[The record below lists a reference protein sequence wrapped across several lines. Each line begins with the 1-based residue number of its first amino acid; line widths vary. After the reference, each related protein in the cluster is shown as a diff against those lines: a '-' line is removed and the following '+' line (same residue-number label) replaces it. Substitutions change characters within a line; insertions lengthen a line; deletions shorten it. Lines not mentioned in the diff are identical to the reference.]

1 MEGLDLNIHN
11 YELNDLLNLF
21 KIPYHFNNIHLK
33 EAKKMVLKS
42 HPDKSGLDKEYFL
55 FFSQAYKYL
64 LKIHQLRQS
73 STTTNTEYEKDN
85 LWENEHN
92 ILIDGKVKSMDQSE
106 YSNWFNKTF
115 EKMKMKD
122 EVEESGYGDWLKSDE
137 DIVNESISNSS
148 QMNEYIQNKKT
159 QLRALVVHKEFQ
171 DLNNSSHFDLVRETP
186 ENFGSNIFDK
196 LQFEDLKKAHAE
208 SVIPVTDEDYHK
220 RKKYTSI
227 DELNRDRT
235 KDMIDATQDGSLSNQ
250 ADTLKNMKSSDEDI
264 NIRRAYK
271 LMNQDEE
278 IRENYNIFWS
288 DLRRLKNENLK

>member
-1 MEGLDLNIHN
+1 MDKLDLNIQN

-21 KIPYHFNNIHLK
+21 KLPFHFKDTHLK
-33 EAKKMVLKS
+33 EAKKIVLKS

-73 STTTNTEYEKDN
+73 STTTNTEYEKDD
-85 LWENEHN
+85 LWEHEHN
-92 ILIDGKVKSMDQSE
+92 ILIDGKVKTMDQGE

-122 EVEESGYGDWLKSDE
+122 EIEESGYGDWLKSDE

-159 QLRALVVHKEFQ
+159 QLRSLVVHKEFQ
-171 DLNNSSHFDLVRETP
+171 DLNNSNHFDLVRETP

-208 SVIPVTDEDYHK
+208 SVIPVTDEDYHQ

-235 KDMIDATQDGSLSNQ
+235 KDMIDATQDGSFSNQ
-250 ADTLKNMKSSDEDI
+250 ADTLKNMKSTDEDI

-288 DLRRLKNENLK
+288 DLRRLKNETEK

>member
-1 MEGLDLNIHN
+1 MDKLDLNIQN

-21 KIPYHFNNIHLK
+21 KLPFHFKDTHLK
-33 EAKKMVLKS
+33 EAKKIVLKS

-73 STTTNTEYEKDN
+73 SSTTNTEYEKDD

-106 YSNWFNKTF
+106 YSDWFNKTF

-137 DIVNESISNSS
+137 DIVNESVSNSS

-159 QLRALVVHKEFQ
+159 QLRSLVVHKEFQ

-208 SVIPVTDEDYHK
+208 SVIPVTDEDYHR
-220 RKKYTSI
+220 RKKYTNI

-235 KDMIDATQDGSLSNQ
+235 KDILDVTQGDIFLNQ
-250 ADTLKNMKSSDEDI
+250 TDILNNMKIRDEDI

-288 DLRRLKNENLK
+288 DLKRLKNEK

>member
-1 MEGLDLNIHN
+1 MEKLDLNIHN

-21 KIPYHFNNIHLK
+21 KLPFHFKEEHLK
-33 EAKKMVLKS
+33 EAKKIVLKS

-73 STTTNTEYEKDN
+73 STTTNTEYEKDD

-137 DIVNESISNSS
+137 DIVNESVSNSS

-159 QLRALVVHKEFQ
+159 QLRALVVHREFQ

-208 SVIPVTDEDYHK
+208 SVIPVTDEDYHQ
-220 RKKYTSI
+220 RKKYTNI

-235 KDMIDATQDGSLSNQ
+235 KDILDVTQGDIFLNQ
-250 ADTLKNMKSSDEDI
+250 TDILNNMKIRDEDI

-288 DLRRLKNENLK
+288 DLKRLKNEK

>member
-1 MEGLDLNIHN
+1 MDKLDLNIQN

-21 KIPYHFNNIHLK
+21 KLPFHFKDTHLK
-33 EAKKMVLKS
+33 EAKKIVLKS

-73 STTTNTEYEKDN
+73 STTTNTEYEKDD

-106 YSNWFNKTF
+106 YSDWFNKTF

-137 DIVNESISNSS
+137 DIVNESVSNSS

-159 QLRALVVHKEFQ
+159 QLRSLVVHKEFQ

-208 SVIPVTDEDYHK
+208 SVIPVTDEDYHR
-220 RKKYTSI
+220 RKKYTNI

-235 KDMIDATQDGSLSNQ
+235 KDILDVTQGDIFLNQ
-250 ADTLKNMKSSDEDI
+250 TDILNNMKIRDEDI

-288 DLRRLKNENLK
+288 DLKRLKNEK

>member
-1 MEGLDLNIHN
+1 MEKLDLNLQN

-21 KIPYHFNNIHLK
+21 KLPFHFKDTHLK
-33 EAKKMVLKS
+33 EAKKIVLKS

-73 STTTNTEYEKDN
+73 SSTTNTEYEKDD

-106 YSNWFNKTF
+106 YSDWFNKTF

-137 DIVNESISNSS
+137 DIVNESVSNSS

-159 QLRALVVHKEFQ
+159 QLRSLVVHKEFQ

-208 SVIPVTDEDYHK
+208 SVIPVTDEDYHR
-220 RKKYTSI
+220 RKKYTNI

-235 KDMIDATQDGSLSNQ
+235 KDILDVTQGDIFLNQ
-250 ADTLKNMKSSDEDI
+250 TDILNNMKIRDEDI

-288 DLRRLKNENLK
+288 DLKRLKNEK